1 MVFWQFHLKYLIF
14 ENIFILIL
22 LSNQNKINPMSYKS
36 KTIHFFKEFWYI
48 IKNASTNFI
57 ANTDIKFSAALSYYT
72 IFSLAPMLLLALTIG
87 GFVFGKDAVQGHLF
101 EQINGLVGDEAS
113 IQIQNMLAKISLNKD
128 SFIATIIGF
137 VTFIIGATSIFG
149 EIQSTINRIWGIKTK
164 PSKGFLFLLVN
175 RLLSFAM
182 VVTIGFL
189 LMVSLMASAII
200 DVLSS
205 KLIYILPDISV
216 FLMTVLSN
224 VISLGIV
231 SVLFMLIF
239 KFLPDAKI
247 RLKDAF
253 VGAVFTS
260 FLFLLGKYLIG
271 LYLSNMANAS
281 VFGAAG
287 SMIILL
293 LWVYYSSILLYFG
306 AEFTR
311 SYAIAIGQGIMP
323 NKFSILVEYKEIEID
338 HAINRTEEEQ
348 RMKEKQDIK
357 CGKKSI
363 KASELKDITR
373 ETECDEVE

>member
-1 MVFWQFHLKYLIF
+1 MNFKQ
-14 ENIFILIL
+14 
-22 LSNQNKINPMSYKS
+22 

-48 IKNASTNFI
+48 LKNASTNFI
-57 ANTDIKFSAALSYYT
+57 SNTDIKYSAALSYYT

-87 GFVFGKDAVQGHLF
+87 GFVFGRDAVQGHLF
-101 EQINGLVGDEAS
+101 EQINGLVGKEAS
-113 IQIQNMLAKISLNKD
+113 IQIQNMLAKVSLSKN
-128 SFIATIIGF
+128 SFLATTIGI
-137 VTFIIGATSIFG
+137 VTLVIGATSMFG

-164 PSKGFLFLLVN
+164 PSKGILFMLFN

-189 LMVSLMASAII
+189 LMVSLLASAVI
-200 DVLSS
+200 DVLNE
-205 KLIYILPDISV
+205 KLVHILPDFSV
-216 FLMTVLSN
+216 FFMSVFSN
-224 VISLGIV
+224 VVSLAIV
-231 SVLFMLIF
+231 SLLFMLIF

-253 VGAVFTS
+253 VGALFTS

-281 VFGAAG
+281 IFGAAG
-287 SMIILL
+287 SLIILL

-323 NKFSILVEYKEIEID
+323 NQFSILVEYKEVEID
-338 HAINRTEEEQ
+338 HAINRSEEEK
-348 RMKEKQDIK
+348 RMQEHKDIK
-357 CGKKSI
+357 CGKKTI
-363 KASELKDITR
+363 KASELQSIVRDN
-373 ETECDEVE
+373 ECEEVEGVGESLEKDASQD

>member
-1 MVFWQFHLKYLIF
+1 MAGSF
-14 ENIFILIL
+14 
-22 LSNQNKINPMSYKS
+22 KS
-36 KTIHFFKEFWYI
+36 KTINFFKEFWYI
-48 IKNASTNFI
+48 LKNAGTNFI
-57 ANTDIKFSAALSYYT
+57 GNTDIKFSAALSYYT
-72 IFSLAPMLLLALTIG
+72 IFSIAPMLLLALTIG

-101 EQINGLVGDEAS
+101 EQINGLVGDETS
-113 IQIQNMLAKISLNKD
+113 VQIQNMLAKISLNKD
-128 SFIATIIGF
+128 SVMATIIGL
-137 VTFIIGATSIFG
+137 VTLIIGATSMFG

-164 PSKGFLFLLVN
+164 PSKGFLFLLIN

-189 LMVSLMASAII
+189 LMVSLMASALI
-200 DVLSS
+200 DVLNT
-205 KLIYILPDISV
+205 KLVHVLPDVSV
-216 FLMTVLSN
+216 FVMTVFSN
-224 VISLGIV
+224 VISLTIV
-231 SVLFMLIF
+231 AVLFMLIF

-253 VGAVFTS
+253 VGAFFTS

-323 NKFSILVEYKEIEID
+323 NKFSILVEYKEVEID
-338 HAINRTEEEQ
+338 HAINRDEEEK
-348 RMKEKQDIK
+348 RMQEKKDIQ

-363 KASELKDITR
+363 KASELKEIVRDTS
-373 ETECDEVE
+373 CDEVEPVEDSIEKEKKSDL